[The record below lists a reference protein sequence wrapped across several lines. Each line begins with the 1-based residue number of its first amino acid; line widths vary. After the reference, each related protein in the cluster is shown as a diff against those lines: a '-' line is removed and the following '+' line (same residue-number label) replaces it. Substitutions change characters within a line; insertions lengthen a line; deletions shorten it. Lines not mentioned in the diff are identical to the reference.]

1 MSDPKYRNAG
11 WLREQYMDKGL
22 STTKIGSICGVA
34 ARTISTWLKRHD
46 IPRRPPLGE
55 LSGPDH
61 PQYIDGRSHIW
72 DSVRNMPEYS
82 EWRSSIFERDDWTCQ
97 NCGVRGGDLQADHI
111 IPLSHLLR
119 TSGVAC
125 VEDARNTPEVWDL
138 SNGRTLCV
146 GCHRSTDTFGAKALT
161 FEEKI

>member
-46 IPRRPPLGE
+46 IPARPSLAAASKLPIEEHPLYKGGKHTDADWLREKYLSERLSIQAIADEAGSSTTTVHRWLKRHNIPRRPPLGE

-72 DSVRNMPEYS
+72 D
-82 EWRSSIFERDDWTCQ
+82 
-97 NCGVRGGDLQADHI
+97 
-111 IPLSHLLR
+111 
-119 TSGVAC
+119 
-125 VEDARNTPEVWDL
+125 
-138 SNGRTLCV
+138 
-146 GCHRSTDTFGAKALT
+146 
-161 FEEKI
+161 